1 MAELTFEKA
10 TKKKARLR
18 MAIAGPS
25 GSGKT
30 YTSLIFATALAQGGN
45 VALLDTERGSA
56 SKYADRFAFDVI
68 ELDSF
73 SPERYIEV
81 IDAAEKAGYAVLI
94 IDSLSHA
101 WEGKDGLLDLHD
113 KIVKRQRVANT
124 FIAWKDVTPLQR
136 QLVDAMLQ
144 SDCHIIATMR
154 TKTEWVLEE
163 NERGKRVPRRVGLQ
177 PIQRKGI
184 EYEFDI
190 VADMDLDQ
198 QFAVSKTR
206 CSALRDERKAVVSL
220 PDATWFESVIEWL
233 TDGSEEPEKMRT
245 HTKPATRPYPPETV
259 KKGILSRASK
269 GDQAV
274 ADQAFRGVVVNWVE
288 APWLSEPTE
297 VRTANRHSVF
307 NFLFD
312 DPSSKTLSWARCEAT
327 LDWMTDEL
335 PGEPEPGE
343 RRKRVLNPYATAEAN
358 AIVNLWNEMAGQRRL
373 EMPDEAKPD
382 ATTEPPPEQEDLSF

>member
-1 MAELTFEKA
+1 MAKLIFERA

-30 YTSLIFATALAQGGN
+30 YTSLIFATTLAQGGK

-68 ELDSF
+68 ELDSY

-81 IDAAEKAGYAVLI
+81 INAAEEAGYAVLI

-136 QLVDAMLQ
+136 ALVDAMLQ

-163 NERGKRVPRRVGLQ
+163 NERGKSVPRRVGLQ

-220 PDATWFESVIEWL
+220 PDAAWFEAVIEWL
-233 TDGSEEPEKMRT
+233 TDGSEEPERMRT
-245 HTKPATRPYPPETV
+245 HTKPAMRPYPPETV

-274 ADQAFRGVVVNWVE
+274 ADQGFRGTVVNWAE
-288 APWLSEPTE
+288 AVWLSETTE
-297 VRTANRHSVF
+297 VKTANRHSVF

-312 DPSSKTLSWARCEAT
+312 DPSSKKLSWARCEAT
-327 LDWMTDEL
+327 LDWLTDEA
-335 PGEPEPGE
+335 PGKLEPG
-343 RRKRVLNPYATAEAN
+343 KRAKRILNPHAAAEAN
-358 AIVNLWNEMAGQRRL
+358 AIVNLWNEKAGQQRL
-373 EMPDEAKPD
+373 EMPEEERD
-382 ATTEPPPEQEDLSF
+382 ASTE